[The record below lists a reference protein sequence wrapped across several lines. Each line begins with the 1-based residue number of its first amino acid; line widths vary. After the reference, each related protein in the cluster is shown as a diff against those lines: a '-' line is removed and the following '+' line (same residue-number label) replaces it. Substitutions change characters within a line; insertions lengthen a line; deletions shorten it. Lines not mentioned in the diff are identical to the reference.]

1 MTVRQKIVE
10 FLQYLGDNQAIMA
23 LGIIAVLAGVIIVA
37 IVFSGSSMK
46 RKKPPKS
53 RGR

>member
-1 MTVRQKIVE
+1 MTVRQKIAE
-10 FLQYLGDNQAIMA
+10 FLQYLSDNQAIMA
-23 LGIIAVLAGVIIVA
+23 LGLVAVLAGVIVVA